1 VEAGGRAGMF
11 LFEQSRELPQG
22 DKPRTGSKQAKVS
35 LAPLNSAGSLPL
47 VLLDADPV
55 EDGAPE

>member
-1 VEAGGRAGMF
+1 MF

-35 LAPLNSAGSLPL
+35 LAPLNSVGPL
-47 VLLDADPV
+47 SAALLDADPD